1 MCPHDSLPVGME
13 FVPKFALSDVQILGI
28 LDGLS
33 RQAIES

>member
-13 FVPKFALSDVQILGI
+13 FVPKFALNDDQILGV

-33 RQAIES
+33 RQALES